1 MILDRAF
8 LEGRRI
14 TLGTIDP
21 APDSPQPSPMPDT
34 AHRAPKP
41 LRAAIVYDFD
51 GTLARGNLQEHSFI
65 PELGIDHDVFWK
77 DVRRLAKTSD
87 ADEIL
92 VYMQQMIERSRAL
105 GRAVTRDQL
114 RAHGATPSFF
124 DGVES
129 WFPRMDSFAAD
140 QGLELDHY
148 VVSSGTEEM
157 IEGCS
162 IYPHFKRVFASRFIY
177 NDRGEA
183 VWPAVAVNYT
193 NKTQFLFRI
202 NKGIDNVWDTQA
214 INRWMRA
221 EERPLPFERMIF
233 IGDGDTDIPSMKMVT
248 DQGGTAIAVLD
259 PDRWNDPLKVSHIH
273 MLIAEDRV
281 NYVAPADYL
290 PASQLDVIVK
300 GALQRIALRAGL
312 PIAS

>member
-1 MILDRAF
+1 
-8 LEGRRI
+8 
-14 TLGTIDP
+14 
-21 APDSPQPSPMPDT
+21 MPDT

-51 GTLARGNLQEHSFI
+51 GTLARGNLQELSFI

-77 DVRRLAKTSD
+77 DVRRLARTSD

-105 GRAVTRDQL
+105 GRIVTRDML
-114 RAHGATPSFF
+114 RRHGCEPSYF

-129 WFPRMDSFAAD
+129 WFARIDSFAAD

-148 VVSSGTEEM
+148 VVSSGIEEM

-162 IYPHFKRVFASRFIY
+162 IYPHFSRVFASRFIY
-177 NDRGEA
+177 NEKGEA

-202 NKGIDNVWDTQA
+202 NKGIQNVWDTQA

-221 EERPLPFERMIF
+221 EERPLPFDRMIF

-248 DQGGTAIAVLD
+248 EQGGTAVAVLD

-290 PASQLDVIVK
+290 PSSQLDVIVK

-312 PIAS
+312 PIVS